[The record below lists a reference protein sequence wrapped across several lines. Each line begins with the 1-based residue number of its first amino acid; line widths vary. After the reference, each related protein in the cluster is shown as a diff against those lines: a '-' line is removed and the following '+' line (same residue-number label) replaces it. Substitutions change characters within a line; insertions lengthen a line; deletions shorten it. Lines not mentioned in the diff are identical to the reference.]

1 MKPERKRELAEKVV
15 KRLFTSNANP
25 TAIVEYA
32 FLAIEC
38 EVRETVLDEVLRGLA
53 SEDDSTQLRAII
65 ASIRALKSAPAI
77 REEAW
82 ISVSEKVPDPREGK
96 VLVTNNIKARDT
108 YGNMS
113 HVWLVRMIH
122 DGSDEFGWFAFD
134 DYDNRVPQHITHW
147 TRPAAIQRANDQS

>member
-1 MKPERKRELAEKVV
+1 MSPERKRELAEKVV
-15 KRLFTSNANP
+15 KRLFTSANP

-82 ISVSEKVPDPREGK
+82 IKD
-96 VLVTNNIKARDT
+96 
-108 YGNMS
+108 S
-113 HVWLVRMIH
+113 H
-122 DGSDEFGWFAFD
+122 D
-134 DYDNRVPQHITHW
+134 
-147 TRPAAIQRANDQS
+147 